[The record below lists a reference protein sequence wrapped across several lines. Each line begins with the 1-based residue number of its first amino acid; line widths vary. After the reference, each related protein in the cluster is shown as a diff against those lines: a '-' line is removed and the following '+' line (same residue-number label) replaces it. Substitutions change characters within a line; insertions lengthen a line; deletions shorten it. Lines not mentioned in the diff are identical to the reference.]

1 MAPLFRNPSKANSM
15 SPASTLIE
23 KRGVYSRG
31 GVVFRGERG
40 ELLKPMRTILSSQ
53 IHQYDTPNRGITI
66 TVRVFDDL
74 ELSTLWAR
82 YHDEWLNIGD
92 FSLKSV
98 SKDPQKIRTYTAALD
113 LDEIAERISETS
125 KYSNIMLQEYEGG
138 VRFHLHV
145 QAISKSRRPPVAGR
159 EIEVTEA
166 GFSFRYPVGKARK
179 TKISGLHSIDSSVG
193 EITPYI
199 NKSGFLSISLNDR
212 IQPFAAIFNDGIR
225 FDNGELTVKGRINS
239 RHTRIRHARILL
251 VGRTSGYV
259 AEMATELGFLKRQT
273 ESHFGHYHFMLDARY
288 DLTADV
294 NLLGNDILDFYLEF
308 QIPGEEFPVRKR
320 FGRTRFLERR
330 KAESF
335 QLRTADK
342 VVSLVPYFTYQAKNP
357 SIQVEV
363 FERDTFDYL
372 VESQKLSK
380 RSVNSSKPV
389 WLIGEMPYK
398 AQDNG
403 LTFFKYMQDNHPEIS
418 SYYVIS
424 KDSPEVKNLE
434 GYSNIV
440 DYRSREHV
448 DITMRAEKVISTHA
462 PSQLYPT
469 KDPSFVGRVKATKV
483 FLQHGVTAGKWIAP
497 VFGKNANDFEAD
509 LVMVCS
515 EREKEFFVHDLGYA
529 KEEVAV
535 TGFARFD
542 SLFANDVAVEK
553 HQLFVM
559 PTWRPWLQDPSGFEE
574 SDYFNRW
581 MSLLTGDRLKEL
593 VNQYGLEVV
602 FCLHPNMQQYT
613 HLFSGTGAKVVFQGE
628 VNVQH
633 LIKQS
638 GAMVTDY
645 SSAAMDFAFLH
656 KPVVYYQF
664 DAERFPVP
672 HADPLSELP
681 GPVVTT
687 EREVVDRLKHAYEND
702 VQMTSEYVARANR
715 FIAHRDQHSSERIYE
730 SIKESNPARS
740 SVIKPDQD
748 FSNTVSRY
756 IRRHR
761 TYSRISQAFY
771 HLSRLA
777 APLNPNIVVFEST
790 LARSFGGNPKAIY
803 DELVRRGDSR
813 LKVIVSNKHVRVR
826 DENTV
831 VVKRHSFAFLWY
843 LATAKYWINDQN
855 FPHYITRRRGGIYV
869 QTWHGTPLK
878 KMFLD
883 QTNFF
888 GRDPGYITRVKKM
901 ASQWNRLVSPNPHT
915 SKAMRSSY
923 GYRGEIFE
931 LGYPRNDILSS
942 PDRDAVGEGIRQ
954 RLGISQDKFVV
965 LYAPT
970 FRDDKPTKQ
979 GRFAFDWPFTP
990 SAFHKSL
997 GDDVV
1002 LLIRTHNL
1010 VSNKVR
1016 IPDEIAS
1023 NVIDVSKYPDI
1034 QELFLASDMLITD
1047 YSSSFFDYAILDRPV
1062 LFFAYD
1068 LENYRDSLRGFY
1080 LDYEKDL
1087 PGPIFEN
1094 SESLFSEIRRRALSP
1109 QKSGNI
1115 PSDFIERYT
1124 ALEDGFASAR
1134 VVDQLLS
1141 D

>member
-1 MAPLFRNPSKANSM
+1 MTPLFRNPSKANSM
-15 SPASTLIE
+15 TPASNLIE
-23 KRGVYSRG
+23 KRGVYNRG
-31 GVVFRGERG
+31 GIVFRGAQG
-40 ELLKPMRTILSSQ
+40 ELLKPMRTILSSE
-53 IHQYDTPNRGITI
+53 IHQYDAPNRGM
-66 TVRVFDDL
+66 TVKLRVFDDL

-82 YHDEWLNIGD
+82 HHDEWLAIGT
-92 FSLKSV
+92 FILHSV
-98 SKDPQKIRTYTAALD
+98 SKDPQRIRTYVASLD
-113 LDEIAERISETS
+113 LDVVAEKISQKS
-125 KYSNIMLQEYEGG
+125 KYAEIIQQDDEGG
-138 VRFHLHV
+138 IRFHLHV
-145 QAISKSRRPPVAGR
+145 QASSGSRRPPVAGR
-159 EIEVTEA
+159 EIEATEA
-166 GFSFRYPVGKARK
+166 GFSFRYPVGKARQ
-179 TKISGLHSIDSSVG
+179 TKLAGFHSIDASVG
-193 EITPYI
+193 ELTPYI
-199 NKSGFLSISLNDR
+199 NKSGFLSLSLNDSVE
-212 IQPFAAIFNDGIR
+212 PFATILNDGIR
-225 FDNGELTVKGRINS
+225 FENGELTVKGRINS
-239 RHTRIRHARILL
+239 RHTRIQRARILL
-251 VGRTSGYV
+251 VARTTGYV
-259 AEMATELGFLKRQT
+259 AEMATDLGFLKRRT
-273 ESHFGHYHFMLDARY
+273 ESNFGHYHFIIDAKY
-288 DLTADV
+288 
-294 NLLGNDILDFYLEF
+294 NLANDIELFKNDILDFYLEF
-308 QIPGEEFPVRKR
+308 QVPGEEEPVRKR
-320 FGRTRFLERR
+320 FGKTRFLERR
-330 KAESF
+330 KVESF
-335 QLRTADK
+335 QIKSDTA
-342 VVSLVPYFTYQAKNP
+342 VVSFVPYFTYQAKNP

-363 FERDTFDYL
+363 FARSTFDYL
-372 VESQKLSK
+372 VNSRASK
-380 RSVNSSKPV
+380 TANFNQAKPV

-403 LTFFKYMQDNHPEIS
+403 LTFFKYMRENHPEID

-424 KDSPEVKNLE
+424 KDSPEIKNLN
-434 GYSNIV
+434 GYDHIV
-440 DYRSREHV
+440 DYRSLEHIDV
-448 DITMRAEKVISTHA
+448 TLRAEKIISTHA

-469 KDPSFVGRVKATKV
+469 KDPTFLKRVNATKV

-515 EREKEFFVHDLGYA
+515 EREKEFFVHDLGYK

-542 SLFANDVAVEK
+542 NLFAGDVKVEK
-553 HQLFVM
+553 QQLFVM
-559 PTWRPWLQDPSGFEE
+559 PTWRPWLQDPSGFET
-574 SDYFNRW
+574 SDYFERW
-581 MSLLTGDRLKEL
+581 MSLLTGDRIENL
-593 VNQYGLEVV
+593 VNDFGLEVV

-613 HLFSGTGAKVVFQGE
+613 HLFKGSGARVVFQGE

-638 GAMVTDY
+638 GVMLTDY

-687 EREVVDRLKHAYEND
+687 EREVVDRLREAYEND
-702 VQMTSEYVARANR
+702 GQMTPENVYRANR
-715 FIAHRDQHSSERIYE
+715 FIAHRDDRSSERIYE
-730 SIKESNPARS
+730 SINRFTPSKSHVFKVDR
-740 SVIKPDQD
+740 D
-748 FSNTVSRY
+748 FSTTVSRF
-756 IRRHR
+756 IRAHR
-761 TYSRISQAFY
+761 SYSRVSQAFY
-771 HLSRLA
+771 RVA
-777 APLNPNIVVFEST
+777 RVVTPLNPNVLVFEST
-790 LARSFGGNPKAIY
+790 LARSFGGNPKAVY

-826 DENTV
+826 DENTI

-855 FPHYITRRRGGIYV
+855 FPHYITRRRGGVYV

-915 SKAMRSSY
+915 SAAMRSSY

-931 LGYPRNDILSS
+931 LGYPRNDVLSR
-942 PDRDAVGEGIRQ
+942 PDRDVVGDGIRQ
-954 RLGISQDKFVV
+954 RLGITKDKFVV

-990 SAFHKSL
+990 SAFHESL

-1068 LENYRDSLRGFY
+1068 LLNYRDSLRGFY

-1094 SESLFSEIRRRALSP
+1094 SETLFTEIRYRAENP

-1134 VVDQLLS
+1134 VVDQLLY
-1141 D
+1141 